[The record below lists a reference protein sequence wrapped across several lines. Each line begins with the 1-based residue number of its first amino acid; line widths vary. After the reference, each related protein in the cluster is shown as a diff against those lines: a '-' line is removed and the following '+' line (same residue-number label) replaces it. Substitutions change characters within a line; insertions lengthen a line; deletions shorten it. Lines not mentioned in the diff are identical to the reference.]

1 MTTSTATATATRT
14 EHRGRRRAAVLGLT
28 VLAGL
33 VTWAVLDLL
42 LGVDLSAQTGSA
54 VRAVGP
60 AAIVFAALLAGSAG
74 WASLALLE
82 RLTVH
87 ARRVWTVLA
96 GVVLAGSLLGALGGV
111 SAAAIGGLMAL
122 HLVVGLTVILG
133 MRGRAGGR

>member
-1 MTTSTATATATRT
+1 MTPSTTTVLTAST
-14 EHRGRRRAAVLGLT
+14 EHRGRRRLAVLGVT
-28 VLAGL
+28 VLTGL
-33 VTWAVLDLL
+33 LTWAVLDLL
-42 LGVDLSAQTGSA
+42 LGVDLSAQTGST

-60 AAIVFAALLAGSAG
+60 AAIVFAALLAGAAG

-82 RLTVH
+82 RVTIH

-122 HLVVGLTVILG
+122 HLMVGLTIILG
-133 MRGRAGGR
+133 LRGRPRS

>member
-1 MTTSTATATATRT
+1 MTTSTTTATATRT
-14 EHRGRRRAAVLGLT
+14 EHRGRRRLAVLGVT

-33 VTWAVLDLL
+33 LTWAVLDPL
-42 LGVDLSAQTGSA
+42 LGIDLRAQTGSA
-54 VRAVGP
+54 IRAVGP
-60 AAIVFAALLAGSAG
+60 AAIVFAALLAGAAG

-82 RLTVH
+82 RVTIH

-122 HLVVGLTVILG
+122 HLVVGLTVLLG
-133 MRGRAGGR
+133 LRGRARK